1 MNTKELLTYW
11 KKVKET
17 IHLFDNIIV
26 RYVVQ
31 WSNILLIM
39 IGASAL
45 AYPTSNLI
53 AGTFSLAAAIVSV
66 PIAIKCK
73 FYYELLEEALSLGID
88 VEKLIFKGDESQKLG
103 LTYRLTSIS
112 TRTIAG
118 STFFAWSIYLPFV
131 VIFILSL
138 TLAAF
143 YFTLITTPLQIA
155 ACLVGGTS
163 VALFLFFLVGVT
175 SKRQ

>member
-1 MNTKELLTYW
+1 MDTKDLLTYW

-39 IGASAL
+39 IGASVL

-73 FYYELLEEALSLGID
+73 FYYELLEEALHLGID
-88 VEKLIFKGDESQKLG
+88 VEKLIFEGDESQKLG
-103 LTYRLTSIS
+103 LTYRLSKIS
-112 TRTIAG
+112 TRPIAG
-118 STFFAWSIYLPFV
+118 TTFFAWSIFLPFV

-143 YFTLITTPLQIA
+143 YFTLITAPLQIV